1 MFACLLSHC
10 GFRYLKNRK
19 SLQAER
25 QQNQSNDAKIEIIII
40 YNSYIFNLYDSISKR
55 SLKMPETA
63 ITSKINLEFNRL
75 ELN

>member
-40 YNSYIFNLYDSISKR
+40 YNSYIYDSISKR